1 MDAPAVS
8 AHLGDMKAIHFKLVS
23 AMALGVSAC
32 ACVPTAEA
40 PAAPSA
46 PIATPAPAPTP
57 TPAPPPPPPAV
68 EEPRFENYLDAPQ
81 TVGTW
86 GYGADPDTTMAFFGT
101 GENELAASFVVLCR
115 VGTGEVW
122 LGRRGANSPRTMEIK
137 TETVTRVLQA
147 DLMRREGS
155 IVVAKLSARDP
166 LLDAMAIT
174 KGRFAV
180 GVEGM
185 RTLYLPAWAE
195 VTRAIEDC
203 R

>member
-1 MDAPAVS
+1 
-8 AHLGDMKAIHFKLVS
+8 MKAIHLKLVG
-23 AMALGVSAC
+23 AMALGLSAC
-32 ACVPTAEA
+32 GCVPSVDA
-40 PAAPSA
+40 PITPSA
-46 PIATPAPAPTP
+46 PVATPAPAPAPTP
-57 TPAPPPPPPAV
+57 TPAPPPVV

-86 GYGADPDTTMAFFGT
+86 GYGADPDTTMAFFGN
-101 GENELAASFVVLCR
+101 GGNELAASFVVLCR

-122 LGRRGANSPRTMEIK
+122 LGRRGADSSRTMEIK
-137 TETVTRVLQA
+137 TETVTRLLRA

-155 IVVAKLSARDP
+155 IVVAKLSANDP

-180 GVEGM
+180 GVERL

-195 VTRAIEDC
+195 VTRVIEDC

>member
-1 MDAPAVS
+1 
-8 AHLGDMKAIHFKLVS
+8 MKAIHLKLVG
-23 AMALGVSAC
+23 AMALGLSAC
-32 ACVPTAEA
+32 GCVPTAEA
-40 PAAPSA
+40 PVAAPT
-46 PIATPAPAPTP
+46 PVATPAPVPSPT
-57 TPAPPPPPPAV
+57 TPPPPPVV
-68 EEPRFENYLDAPQ
+68 EEPRFENFLDAPQ
-81 TVGTW
+81 TQGTW
-86 GYGADPDTTMAFFGT
+86 GYGADPNTTMAFFGD
-101 GENELAASFVVLCR
+101 GGNELAASFVVLCR

-122 LGRRGANSPRTMEIK
+122 LGRRGADTPRTMEIK
-137 TETVTRVLQA
+137 TETVSQLLQA

-195 VTRAIEDC
+195 VTRVIEDC